1 MTWLLVTEK
10 TEVTVITEVNVTE
23 KVLFSI
29 MIFLKSNPV
38 LTLLVSKVRSNRDLS
53 VLTVTV
59 FSVAYC
65 LC

>member
-38 LTLLVSKVRSNRDLS
+38 LTLLVSKVRSNRDPS

>member
-23 KVLFSI
+23 KVLFSV
-29 MIFLKSNPV
+29 SNPV

>member
-23 KVLFSI
+23 NVLFSI

>member
-29 MIFLKSNPV
+29 MIFLKSNPA

>member
-29 MIFLKSNPV
+29 MIFLKSNPA

-59 FSVAYC
+59 FSVAYF